1 MGGGKDRDDHEQ
13 SSSIQD
19 PRLVPRETQ
28 EDPCPQGSSSL
39 LGSPRAR
46 TTHEDDRTTW
56 PHCWCLQEEGR
67 LIFNTHSTTT
77 NLLWGEGDSLLR
89 CYRHRT
95 RTRSFSLWFFRL
107 CSMVFLSFLRLTS
120 YFFSAASRAPP
131 CNNINILLKRNS

>member
-19 PRLVPRETQ
+19 PRLVPQETQ

-56 PHCWCLQEEGR
+56 PPCWCLQEEGR
-67 LIFNTHSTTT
+67 LIFRSHSTTT
-77 NLLWGEGDSLLR
+77 DCSWERKLSLGVDSIIHIALGA
-89 CYRHRT
+89 
-95 RTRSFSLWFFRL
+95 F
-107 CSMVFLSFLRLTS
+107 FLSAVVFRHE
-120 YFFSAASRAPP
+120 
-131 CNNINILLKRNS
+131 